1 MHQFSRTY
9 VVNNRTNRLEPLTKP
24 FNKAQADNSTSQRQ
38 QCKMGIQPPFEA
50 NTQLAKTR

>member
-1 MHQFSRTY
+1 M
-9 VVNNRTNRLEPLTKP
+9 NKPLTKP